1 MATGTILRKN
11 GRGTREMKLPLSA
24 LGRLETFE
32 TETIERLTRVEE
44 NLRLLRQ
51 ELVGNGRPGRITQL
65 ETLVDQVRTS
75 QMRERGI
82 VAGIS
87 LTISFLAAILAR
99 WLHF

>member
-1 MATGTILRKN
+1 M
-11 GRGTREMKLPLSA
+11 TREAKLLLAA

-32 TETIERLTRVEE
+32 AETIERLTRVEE

-51 ELVGNGRPGRITQL
+51 ELVGNGRPGRIAQL
-65 ETLVDQVRTS
+65 EATLDQVRTT
-75 QMRERGI
+75 QARERGI

-99 WLHF
+99 WL